1 MTSIPDSDDSFML
14 TCKIP
19 TLMSKITHL
28 TKAFAK
34 IWYLVKILNFWDKNP
49 THLIHCCGPGES
61 EVCVTILVST
71 CRFNFVVLY
80 KKKKSAD
87 S

>member
-34 IWYLVKILNFWDKNP
+34 IWYLVKILNFWDKKPHTFNVAQ
-49 THLIHCCGPGES
+49 ES
-61 EVCVTILVST
+61 QRCVTILVST

-80 KKKKSAD
+80 KKKKKSAD